1 MTLQTM
7 QTLLLLLCSA
17 TALLWSC
24 GRCQDIE
31 NLVEGLLEKQAHK
44 TNLEQNP
51 NLRDEAKDALRKLN
65 HLWTDYFPQYMDNM
79 MSMDDF
85 SDSSNGS
92 SGSLTPECNNSAV
105 AILRNH
111 YRENVTLPE
120 VVTLLDATG
129 KQGAGLLEGNLILDG
144 AFDECFEQNYT
155 GFCVGKVNLTFLPPN
170 PMFSWTVGLC
180 VPKHCTP
187 HDASVVMNSTGIFKV
202 SPLEMSCTDTKRPEY
217 GVGAIVMLVVCAVFV
232 LLVLIGTFVDK
243 LIEWINY
250 LPRRKNYQPINDD
263 KRETIVTDMKT
274 VGLSGSSQG
283 ETVPILQQPST
294 DTQKRNFVLDLITAF
309 SLYKTIPTLLATK
322 QAPHVITS
330 LNGLRVI
337 SMFWVILGHAVVFI
351 GLSFDNPLHL
361 LKVAGTFSFQAVG
374 NGFFSVDSFFF
385 LSAVL
390 VAYLTFRQ
398 MKKRGRFPVV
408 HYYVHRYLR
417 LTPVYIFALF
427 FTWALAHHL
436 AVGAGFN
443 YSNLIA
449 AGCPKYW
456 WTNFLYINN
465 LYPWNIVDECYNW
478 SWYLANDM
486 QFYVIAPLMLL
497 PLYYFA
503 PVGVIVSGAILLC
516 SFVITATLTGVYD
529 LQANLLAPFAYQYN
543 GNSTQS
549 YMDLIYI
556 KPWARIAPYIVGL
569 LLGYVLYKGVKL
581 PFKSWLKNLPFYLM
595 MWVCSGVLLVSSLY
609 GLYSTWNG
617 HIPSTAENVFYIT
630 FSRLAWGLGL
640 ALLVFACHN
649 GYGGPINSFLSM
661 KFWIPLSRMTYNA
674 YLAHPV
680 VQYVVYGQMQKS
692 VHYTDITI
700 GLYAVGATA
709 ISYGVAA
716 VLCVFVEFPLG
727 SVEMLLFKLVGL
739 GGRESQRH
747 AHIECKGGE
756 KKEEGGEKA

>member
-1 MTLQTM
+1 MSAFR
-7 QTLLLLLCSA
+7 LLLLCAVAS
-17 TALLWSC
+17 LLLSR
-24 GRCQDIE
+24 GQCQDMVT
-31 NLVEGLLEKQAHK
+31 LVKLLLEKNTHH
-44 TNLEQNP
+44 TIVEQNP
-51 NLRDEAKDALRKLN
+51 ALIKEAEDALRELN
-65 HLWTDYFPQYMDNM
+65 NLWTDHFPQYMDSLDNLM
-79 MSMDDF
+79 YMDDF
-85 SDSSNGS
+85 PNNSNGS
-92 SGSLTPECNNSAV
+92 SGSLSPECNNSAV

-170 PMFSWTVGLC
+170 SLFSWTVGLC
-180 VPKHCTP
+180 VPKYCTS
-187 HDASVVMNSTGIFKV
+187 HDVSVVMNSTGLFKV
-202 SPLEMSCTDTKRPEY
+202 SPLEMPCTDTKRPEY
-217 GVGAIVMLVVCAVFV
+217 SAGAIAMLVVCAVFV

-243 LIEWINY
+243 LIEWSSFLVPKKQYVRLNG
-250 LPRRKNYQPINDD
+250 DD
-263 KRETIVTDMKT
+263 GQ
-274 VGLSGSSQG
+274 VGGNGSDVV
-283 ETVPILQQPST
+283 EQPS
-294 DTQKRNFVLDLITAF
+294 KKPNCVSKGLEFLTAF
-309 SLYKTIPTLLATK
+309 SLYKTVPTLLATK
-322 QAPHVITS
+322 QPPGVITS

-337 SMFWVILGHAVVFI
+337 SMFWVIMGHTFLLGMFSGV
-351 GLSFDNPLHL
+351 DNPLHL
-361 LKVAGTFSFQAVG
+361 LQVASTFTFQAVG
-374 NGFFSVDSFFF
+374 NAFFSVDSFFF

-398 MKKRGRFPVV
+398 MKKRGRFPVI

-417 LTPVYIFALF
+417 LTPVYAFALF
-427 FTWALAHHL
+427 FTWALANHL

-443 YSNLIA
+443 YGSLIA

-465 LYPWNIVDECYNW
+465 FYPWMFSDGCFNW

-503 PVGVIVSGAILLC
+503 PIGMIVSGAILLC

-529 LQANLLAPFAYQYN
+529 LQANTLAPMAYQYVTN
-543 GNSTQS
+543 TTQS
-549 YMDLIYI
+549 AQDLIYI

-569 LLGYVLYKGVKL
+569 LLGYIFYKEMKL
-581 PFKSWLKNLPFYLM
+581 PFKGWLKNLPFYLI

-649 GYGGPINSFLSM
+649 GYGGPINTFLSM

-680 VQYVVYGQMQKS
+680 VLYVIYVQMQKS
-692 VHYTDITI
+692 FHYTDITMA
-700 GLYAVGATA
+700 LFAVGATV

-747 AHIECKGGE
+747 AHVELKGGE
-756 KKEEGGEKA
+756 NKEGAKVKNAEEEGEELKGEKA

>member
-1 MTLQTM
+1 MATRTLH
-7 QTLLLLLCSA
+7 LLLLCSA

-51 NLRDEAKDALRKLN
+51 HLIEEAKDALRTLN
-65 HLWTDYFPQYMDNM
+65 HLWTDYFPQYMDNLM
-79 MSMDDF
+79 FMDDF
-85 SDSSNGS
+85 ADSSNSS
-92 SGSLTPECNNSAV
+92 SGSLSPECNNSAV

-111 YRENVTLPE
+111 YRENVTFPE

-155 GFCVGKVNLTFLPPN
+155 GFCMGKVNLTFLPPN
-170 PMFSWTVGLC
+170 SLFSWTVGLC
-180 VPKHCTP
+180 VPKYCTS
-187 HDASVVMNSTGIFKV
+187 HDVSVVMNSTGLFKV
-202 SPLEMSCTDTKRPEY
+202 SPLEMPCTDTKRPGY
-217 GVGAIVMLVVCAVFV
+217 SAGAIAMLVVCAVFV
-232 LLVLIGTFVDK
+232 LLVLIGTLVDK
-243 LIEWINY
+243 LIEWTSY
-250 LPRRKNYQPINDD
+250 LPRRKNYEPINDD
-263 KRETIVTDMKT
+263 RRETIVADVKT
-274 VGLSGSSQG
+274 VGLNSSKQEMSLVCLATSG
-283 ETVPILQQPST
+283 T
-294 DTQKRNFVLDLITAF
+294 KRPNCVTELITAF
-309 SLYKTIPTLLATK
+309 SLYKTVPTLLATK
-322 QAPHVITS
+322 QPPGIITS

-337 SMFWVILGHAVVFI
+337 SMFWVILGHSVAFI
-351 GLSFDNPLHL
+351 GLNFDNPLHVF
-361 LKVAGTFSFQAVG
+361 KVAGTFSFQAVG
-374 NGFFSVDSFFF
+374 NAFFSVDSFFF

-398 MKKRGRFPVV
+398 MKKKGRFPVI

-417 LTPVYIFALF
+417 LTPVYAFALF
-427 FTWALAHHL
+427 FTWALANHL
-436 AVGAGFN
+436 AVGPSFN
-443 YSNLIA
+443 YADLDISKF
-449 AGCPKYW
+449 CPKYW

-465 LYPWNIVDECYNW
+465 FYPWDIAEECFGW
-478 SWYLANDM
+478 AWYLANDM

-503 PVGVIVSGAILLC
+503 PVGMIVSGAILLC
-516 SFVITATLTGVYD
+516 SFVITATLAGIYD
-529 LQANLLAPFAYQYN
+529 LQGNMLAAIAYRYVD
-543 GNSTQS
+543 NSTQS

-569 LLGYVLYKGVKL
+569 LLGYMLYKEVKL
-581 PFKSWLKNLPFYLM
+581 PFKGWLKNLPFYLI

-609 GLYSTWNG
+609 GLYFQWHG
-617 HIPSTAENVFYIT
+617 HIPSTAENVIYIT

-680 VQYVVYGQMQKS
+680 VIFTIYGQMQKS
-692 VHYTDITI
+692 VHYTDITY
-700 GLYAVGATA
+700 GLFAVGATA

-747 AHIECKGGE
+747 AKVEE
-756 KKEEGGEKA
+756 KPKEAVADHEEKA